1 VRPVLVVQH
10 EDSAPP
16 ALLGEYLRDA
26 GLKLDVRRLDDGD
39 DLPETLD
46 GHAAVISLGGSMHVG
61 DEERFPFLVDER
73 RLFERALADQVP
85 LLGVCLG
92 AQQLA
97 AAAGGGVKKRA
108 APEVG
113 WYPIGMTQLD
123 ALLVGIHPSTL
134 VFHWHRY
141 SFVVPPDGVIVAM
154 RDAEPQIFRIGEVAW
169 GVQFHPEIDKRVVN
183 AWFDEAP
190 GVAEAAWPGGLR
202 QLRALTKRE
211 LYRSAMTCG
220 LLALNFL
227 EASGARRRARD
238 RT

>member
-10 EDSAPP
+10 EDSSPP
-16 ALLGEYLRDA
+16 ALLGDYLRDA
-26 GLKLDVRRLDDGD
+26 GLKLDIRRLHRGDG
-39 DLPETLD
+39 LPETLD
-46 GHAAVISLGGSMHVG
+46 GHAAIVSLGGAMHVG
-61 DEERFPFLVDER
+61 EEERFPFLLDER
-73 RLFERALADQVP
+73 RLFDRALADKVP

-113 WYPIGMTQLD
+113 WYPIGMTQPD
-123 ALLVGIHPSTL
+123 ALLVGVHPSTL
-134 VFHWHRY
+134 VFLWHRH
-141 SFVVPPDGVIVAM
+141 SCVVPSDGVIVAM
-154 RDAEPQIFRIGEVAW
+154 RDGEPQVFRVGDVAW
-169 GVQFHPEIDKRVVN
+169 GVQFHPEIDKRVVA
-183 AWFDEAP
+183 AWFAEAP
-190 GVAEAAWPGGLR
+190 GVAEAAWPGGLKK
-202 QLRALTKRE
+202 LRAMTKRE

-238 RT
+238 ER